1 MYDRIRDSASDEIP
15 LPDDWIVSRDIGLQ
29 EVPAIADDATNLLID
44 QVNAEELTI
53 SVPVQVE
60 RVEKLAVAL
69 EPKISAVV
77 PPFRSGKQ
85 QITPQVKREI
95 SRIKLVK
102 SAEEAD
108 NRYLSINR
116 SRGSVILNG
125 DALRSG

>member
-44 QVNAEELTI
+44 QVNAEELMI

-85 QITPQVKREI
+85 ANHASSEAGDQQDQAGEI
-95 SRIKLVK
+95 SG
-102 SAEEAD
+102 
-108 NRYLSINR
+108 R
-116 SRGSVILNG
+116 S
-125 DALRSG
+125 